1 MADSQTFQGID
12 PAKWDHFR
20 ELVLN
25 KAGIG
30 INSLIGNGSAKGITL
45 SWSYSPD
52 AQVLT
57 TTLAKRSFYDPSEQD
72 IARDIAAMVKA
83 A

>member
-1 MADSQTFQGID
+1 MTDSQTFQGID
-12 PAKWDHFR
+12 LAKWNHFR

-57 TTLAKRSFYDPSEQD
+57 TTLAQRKIYDPSKEN
-72 IARDIAAMVKA
+72 IGTDIAAMVRA